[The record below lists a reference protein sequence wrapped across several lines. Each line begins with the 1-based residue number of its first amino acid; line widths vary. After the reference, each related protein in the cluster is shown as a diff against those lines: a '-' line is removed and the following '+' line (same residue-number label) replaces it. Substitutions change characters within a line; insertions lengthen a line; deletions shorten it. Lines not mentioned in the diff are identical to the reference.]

1 MNSKDLVKIFAVA
14 LPLLL
19 ITACDSTENSAGSDQ
34 SAVAGTEQVA
44 LDAHGQDIYE
54 TNCKVCHGM
63 AGTGAPLSGKTSDW
77 QEITNKGMDV
87 VLTNVFD
94 GFQAMPAMGGCY
106 DCNEKDFRQII
117 SYMTNGTLK

>member
-1 MNSKDLVKIFAVA
+1 MKSKYLVKILTLA

-19 ITACDSTENSAGSDQ
+19 VTACDSTEKTADSRMST
-34 SAVAGTEQVA
+34 VAAAEQVV
-44 LDAHGQDIYE
+44 LDARGQDIYE

-77 QEITNKGMDV
+77 REITDKGMDA
-87 VLTNVFD
+87 VLANAFD
-94 GFQAMPAMGGCY
+94 GYQAMPAMGGCF
-106 DCNEKDFRQII
+106 DCTEEEFRQLI